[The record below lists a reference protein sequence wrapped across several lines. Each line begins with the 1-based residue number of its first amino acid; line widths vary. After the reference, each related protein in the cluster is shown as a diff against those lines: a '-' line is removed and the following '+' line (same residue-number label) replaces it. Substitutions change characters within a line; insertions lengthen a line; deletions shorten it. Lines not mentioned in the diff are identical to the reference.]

1 MDTAPSGTREQLD
14 NKTAASLI
22 KSYFSPTA
30 AATARQ
36 QQQNIVVR
44 DGREQILS
52 CGNTTDPREKCDI
65 TEWTFRASRNS
76 SAVPIEH
83 QQTGG
88 RAVKASAWTV
98 TEECSLVIPKV
109 RATDAGQYSCGRPG
123 RDPVQVYVSVVTSKC
138 THSGTV
144 F

>member
-1 MDTAPSGTREQLD
+1 MDTAHSGTREQLH
-14 NKTAASLI
+14 NKTAALLI

-30 AATARQ
+30 ATRQ
-36 QQQNIVVR
+36 QQRNVVVR
-44 DGREQILS
+44 DGHEEILS
-52 CGNTTDPREKCDI
+52 CGNTPDPWEQCDS
-65 TEWTFRASRNS
+65 TKWTFRASRDS
-76 SAVPIEH
+76 SVVLIEH

-88 RAVKASAWTV
+88 RAMKASAWTV

-109 RATDAGQYSCGRPG
+109 RATDAGQYTCRRPG

-138 THSGTV
+138 THSGTI